1 MIAILVYAHKNKEQV
16 QRLINALKN
25 ENVDIYVH
33 VDKKFLV
40 DKFENAT
47 MIKNRYDVRWGDSSI
62 INSIISSLKEIRKN
76 KRNN

>member
-33 VDKKFLV
+33 ADKKLE
-40 DKFENAT
+40 KIP
-47 MIKNRYDVRWGDSSI
+47 M
-62 INSIISSLKEIRKN
+62 
-76 KRNN
+76 